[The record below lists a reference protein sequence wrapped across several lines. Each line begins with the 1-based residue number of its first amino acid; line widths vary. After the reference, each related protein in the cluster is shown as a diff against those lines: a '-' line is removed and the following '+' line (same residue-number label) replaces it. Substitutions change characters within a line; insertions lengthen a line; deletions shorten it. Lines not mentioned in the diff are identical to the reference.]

1 MLGGIFAQTLGWRA
15 IFWFLTIYAS
25 IFLVGLVLFHSET
38 LRSIVGDG
46 SVRPEKAIL
55 RTPFA
60 KWLTPPPRPKSSSSS
75 IQTSRHFKMDDLIA
89 PIRILL
95 NIEVFIPVLFMSL
108 HYTLWQMTVTAQS
121 SLFKDTYNLSELQI
135 GLTYLTNG
143 AGCIVGS
150 LTTGMLLD
158 REYQRYKR
166 KYAKKMDQF
175 PLDKARL
182 RTTYLWCPMQCA
194 AVIVFGWT
202 LDKQVHISVPCIAGF
217 FLAWSVISIQAV
229 VTTYLVDRFPK
240 QSASATAS
248 LNLVRC
254 LMGAGGTAV
263 IDLMTRR
270 IGVGWSFTVWTFPM
284 LLTGIFVV
292 IQMRYGP
299 KWRQYKQ
306 DKALEKARANHHAVE
321 LTTAK

>member
-1 MLGGIFAQTLGWRA
+1 
-15 IFWFLTIYAS
+15 
-25 IFLVGLVLFHSET
+25 
-38 LRSIVGDG
+38 
-46 SVRPEKAIL
+46 
-55 RTPFA
+55 
-60 KWLTPPPRPKSSSSS
+60 
-75 IQTSRHFKMDDLIA
+75 MDDLIA